1 MPGYELIGK
10 KENKE
15 LNNIFKNS
23 NGVLFGHAFN
33 DLRNNIFRVRD
44 FEKNICKKL
53 KVKYCVATTSGT
65 MAQYVA
71 MKALGI
77 KENDEIIT
85 QAFTFV
91 ATVEA
96 IMALRAKPIIIN
108 VDKSFNMCPEELKKK
123 ISKKTKLII
132 PVPMLGNPCDINQ
145 IKKIAKS
152 KNVPLLEDACESLG
166 SKYNNSFV
174 GTQCDISVFSLDFG
188 KTITTGEGGLIV
200 TNKKKLYS
208 FCKEFIDHGHQ
219 NDKRYPR
226 GLDPKKIFGLN
237 LRMTEMQAA
246 VGIAQLKKL
255 DAIIKKNRFN
265 KRYLK
270 SKIKKNIN
278 FEYRTINDP
287 KELSDTLIL
296 ILRNQKIAKQFV
308 KYLNKNSFS
317 TKNLPDAV
325 DWHFAGKW
333 GHIFKHVSLYKKKF
347 HTEWK
352 KTSDLLSKSVS
363 IPIFVKSKKKEL
375 LNLANNIN
383 HFFDQISN

>member
-10 KENKE
+10 QENKE

-44 FEKNICKKL
+44 FEKKICKKL

-77 KENDEIIT
+77 KENDEVIT

-96 IMALRAKPIIIN
+96 IMAIRAKPIIIN

-132 PVPMLGNPCDINQ
+132 PVPMLGNPCDINK

-166 SKYNNSFV
+166 SKYKNSFV

-219 NDKRYPR
+219 NNKRHPR
-226 GLDPKKIFGLN
+226 GLDTKKIFGLN

-255 DAIIKKNRFN
+255 DEIIKKNRFN
-265 KRYLK
+265 KSYLK

-278 FEYRTINDP
+278 FEYRTLNDP

-296 ILRNQKIAKQFV
+296 ILKNQKIAKQFV
-308 KYLNKNSFS
+308 KYLNKNSFL

-333 GHIFKHVSLYKKKF
+333 GHIFKHVSLYKKKYQK
-347 HTEWK
+347 EWK

-375 LNLANNIN
+375 VNLANNIN
-383 HFFDQISN
+383 NFFHQISN